1 MINTNIP
8 NLAAALT
15 SLLLLISPLAR
26 SAHAADCDLIIY
38 NARILTVDKDFSIAQ
53 ALAVKGSKF
62 IAVGSNDEIIKLA
75 GGSTENVDLKGKT
88 VIPGIIEG
96 HLHPERASTSE
107 LFDEIPDVHTLN
119 ELLEWVKSQA
129 QKKKPGQW
137 IVFPKF
143 FPTRLIEMREPTKEE
158 LDKAAP
164 KNPVFLNGSY
174 AGVINSAALNISGI
188 NKNTKNTGIL
198 KDPDTSQPTG
208 FIRAS
213 AFSLLKDL
221 PSPNLTYEEK
231 LNALADILKKY
242 NSVGITSITSGG
254 GGNENLKMYRD
265 LKKTG
270 RLTAR
275 VFQNIYIRFDIT
287 APIEEIRKN
296 ILSLGY
302 HTGSGDEWVRVGAL
316 KTSMDGG
323 ILTGTAYMRQPWG
336 TRAKKIFGITDP
348 AYRGVLK
355 ITKEQLI
362 PIADIANQIG
372 WKFTAHCTGG
382 GGVDIMLEAFEEVNK
397 SRPIKDRRFSI
408 IHGNFFTSQAIEKM
422 KTLGVYADAQPAWF
436 YKDADALKYVLGDER
451 IKTFLPFR
459 SLFDA
464 GVIVNGGSD
473 HMVKFDS
480 YSAINPY
487 NPFLSMYTA
496 VTRKTER
503 GSLITP
509 SETITRQ
516 QALKMYTINNAY
528 ASFEEDIK
536 GSIEPGKLADFA
548 VLDTD
553 LLSCPADDIKDIKV
567 LATYLD
573 GRLIYKRP

>member
-1 MINTNIP
+1 MINKTIP

-15 SLLLLISPLAR
+15 SLLMLIFPLVR

-75 GGSTENVDLKGKT
+75 GGSTEKVDLKGKT
-88 VIPGIIEG
+88 VIPGLIEA
-96 HLHPERASTSE
+96 HLHPELASTSE
-107 LFDEIPDVHTLN
+107 LFDEIPDVHTIN

-143 FPTRLIEMREPTKEE
+143 FPTRLIEMREPTKDE

-164 KNPVFLNGSY
+164 QNPVFLNGSY
-174 AGVINSAALNISGI
+174 AGVINSVALNISGI
-188 NKNTKNTGIL
+188 SKNTKNPGIL
-198 KDPDTSQPTG
+198 KDPDTGRPTG

-213 AFSLLKDL
+213 AFSLLKNL
-221 PSPNLTYEEK
+221 PSPELTYEEK
-231 LNALADILKKY
+231 LNALADMLKRY
-242 NSVGITSITSGG
+242 NSVGITSVTSGA
-254 GGNENLKMYRD
+254 GGNENLKMYRE
-265 LKKTG
+265 LKKSG

-275 VFQNIYIRFDIT
+275 VFQNIFIRFDLT

-296 ILSLGY
+296 ILNLGY

-336 TRAKKIFGITDP
+336 SRAKKIFGITDP

-382 GGVDIMLEAFEEVNK
+382 GAVDIMLDAFEEVNK

-408 IHGNFFTSQAIEKM
+408 IHGNFFTPQAIEKM
-422 KTLGVYADAQPAWF
+422 KALGVYADAQPVWF

-451 IKTFLPFR
+451 IETFLPFR

-503 GSLITP
+503 GSIITP
-509 SETITRQ
+509 QEAITRQ

-573 GRLIYKRP
+573 GRLIYKQK